1 MNPGDRFA
9 AVRGGFL
16 RRGLYR
22 TNRLRDFGILS
33 YSADLR
39 PGGRIWL
46 SRPLEWL
53 VCVLTKI
60 LKYNAWPRVVVAIAI
75 GAPRLG
81 SSLGKIEPS
90 IKIAPGIAD
99 AWARQEPSAS
109 KKEKHMP
116 LVRIN
121 LSRTASPKLR

>member
-53 VCVLTKI
+53 VCVPDKNFEVQCVAASCCGDSDRRAAIWVFTLE
-60 LKYNAWPRVVVAIAI
+60 NRAWDQNR
-75 GAPRLG
+75 
-81 SSLGKIEPS
+81 
-90 IKIAPGIAD
+90 
-99 AWARQEPSAS
+99 AWDR
-109 KKEKHMP
+109 
-116 LVRIN
+116 R
-121 LSRTASPKLR
+121 